1 MSSINNLM
9 DERKISSEFF
19 DKLKWITTKE
29 AAVFLGISEN
39 ALRIMVCR
47 RQINFYKFGR
57 RLRFNV
63 NDLASLFTPQ
73 GVKR

>member
-1 MSSINNLM
+1 M
-9 DERKISSEFF
+9 KTSSEFF

-29 AAVFLGISEN
+29 AAVYLGISEN

-63 NDLASLFTPQ
+63 NDLSTLFTQ
-73 GVKR
+73 EGVKK

>member
-1 MSSINNLM
+1 MSSINKST
-9 DERKISSEFF
+9 DETNVSSEFF

-29 AAVFLGISEN
+29 AAIFLGISEN

-47 RQINFYKFGR
+47 RQIVFYKFGR

-63 NDLASLFTPQ
+63 NDLASFFTLQ
-73 GVKR
+73 GVKK

>member
-1 MSSINNLM
+1 MKSIFNITAEN
-9 DERKISSEFF
+9 SNSAEFF

-29 AAVFLGISEN
+29 AAKYLGISEN

-47 RQINFYKFGR
+47 RQIVFYKFGR

-63 NDLASLFTPQ
+63 TDVYSQFTQ
-73 GVKR
+73 KE